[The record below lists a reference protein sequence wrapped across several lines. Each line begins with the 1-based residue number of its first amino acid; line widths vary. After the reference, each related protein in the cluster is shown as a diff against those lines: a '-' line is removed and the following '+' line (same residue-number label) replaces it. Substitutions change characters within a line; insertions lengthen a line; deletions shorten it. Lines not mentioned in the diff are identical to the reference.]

1 MERAAQESLRPADLV
16 TLLKVHLAGGSW
28 TYSSLAHDLGV
39 SSSRVHDSLRRAA
52 RAHLFELS
60 DRRVLL
66 RNLEEFLL
74 HGVRFAFPAVV
85 GAVALGVPTG
95 AYGPP
100 MRNLLSA
107 GGDRMVWAHVGPD
120 AVKGQT
126 IIPLHPNVPE
136 IALRDERMHQL
147 LALIDSLRLGGS
159 REREVAAKALK
170 ERLGSSDA

>member
-1 MERAAQESLRPADLV
+1 MERLTQEVLRPTDLV
-16 TLLKVHLAGGSW
+16 TVLKTHLNEGSW

-39 SSSRVHDSLRRAA
+39 SSSRVHDALRRAA
-52 RAHLFELS
+52 RAHLFEPS
-60 DRRVLL
+60 DRRVLV

-74 HGVRFAFPAVV
+74 HGVRFAFPAAI

-107 GGDRMVWAHVGPD
+107 GGDQMVWAHVGPE

-126 IIPLHPNVPE
+126 IVPLHPNVPE
-136 IALRDERMHQL
+136 IALRDERMHHL
-147 LALIDSLRLGGS
+147 LALVDSLRLGGR
-159 REREVAAKALK
+159 REREVAGKALK